1 MQPRHPTKGYAI
13 CGANLRQERE
23 PDDDRPA
30 ICLNP
35 AGKDTDHF
43 GIGHCRDH
51 LGRTETHR
59 KNAIKVQAQM
69 DVARL
74 GARRDIHPA
83 EALLE
88 SVQFKAGEVEVW
100 RHKVTQLEDDELMWG
115 VTKEVEGF
123 SPEQGGMVN
132 ATTREA
138 KPHIFLAQLHEAE
151 KTLVDMASA
160 ALRAGA
166 DAALVRV
173 AQNSANVWLE
183 VMRSTLA
190 DPRVTVVGNPDDVLF
205 DALRKLQGQ

>member
-1 MQPRHPTKGYAI
+1 MAI
-13 CGANLRQERE
+13 RDSSEAHDGLCGAKTRDGSPCTQR
-23 PDDDRPA
+23 
-30 ICLNP
+30 
-35 AGKDTDHF
+35 AGWGTDHV
-43 GIGHCRDH
+43 GIGYCKLHGGDSPN
-51 LGRTETHR
+51 GQ
-59 KNAIKVQAQM
+59 KYAVKVQARM
-69 DVARL
+69 DVERL

-88 SVQFKAGEVEVW
+88 SVQFKAGEVAVW
-100 RHKVTQLEDDELMWG
+100 RHKVTQLEDDELTWG
-115 VTKEVEGF
+115 VTKVVEGF

-151 KTLVDMASA
+151 KTLVDMATA

-190 DPRVTVVGNPDDVLF
+190 DPRVTVVGDPDDVLF
-205 DALRKLQGQ
+205 DALKALQGAR